1 MSKKKSKSE
10 TGPSKAAL
18 PYVTAATNAATDAYQ
33 GNQQNL
39 TNIGNELNDQFET
52 YANRDTAGLDAAKAY
67 NTDVL
72 GGKFLGQ
79 GNPYTQG
86 IIDTTNDSITDRI
99 NSIFGAA
106 GRTGSGR
113 NVGVLSKSL
122 ADSENGLRYTDYN
135 NERGRMDAAVGGAT
149 ALNGAENN
157 NIATLLALAQ
167 GAAETPYLG
176 SKFLTGS
183 TQSLWGNAQKST
195 QQNSTLDNILNTV
208 GAITSGVKAY
218 GGG

>member
-1 MSKKKSKSE
+1 MAKKKSKSE

-18 PYVTAATNAATDAYQ
+18 PYVSAATNAATAAYQ
-33 GNQQNL
+33 RNQGNL
-39 TNIGNELNDQFET
+39 DMIGDELSEQFAT
-52 YANRDTAGLDAAKAY
+52 YANRKTPGMDAAEAY
-67 NTDVL
+67 NADVL

-86 IIDTTNDSITDRI
+86 IIDTTNDSITDRV
-99 NSIFGAA
+99 NAIFGAA

-135 NERGRMDAAVGGAT
+135 NERSRMDGAVGSAIN
-149 ALNGAENN
+149 LNAAGNSD
-157 NIATLLALAQ
+157 IATMLALGA
-167 GAAETPYLG
+167 GAAEIPYLG

-183 TQSLWGNAQKST
+183 TQSLWGDAQKST
-195 QQNSTLDNILNTV
+195 QQNSTFDNILNTAAAV
-208 GAITSGVKAY
+208 TSGVKAF
-218 GGG
+218 GGR